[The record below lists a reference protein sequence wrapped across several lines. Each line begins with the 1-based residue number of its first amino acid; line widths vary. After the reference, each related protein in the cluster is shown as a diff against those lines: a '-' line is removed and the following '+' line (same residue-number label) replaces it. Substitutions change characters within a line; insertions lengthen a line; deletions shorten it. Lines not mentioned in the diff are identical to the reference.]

1 MAVTVVVKKLAVP
14 EVMDVVRELRNQGL
28 SQGVDFDF
36 AYTPSESS
44 DGFSMEPLRERYTT
58 FTFYTEKYAT
68 LFALK
73 YGN

>member
-1 MAVTVVVKKLAVP
+1 MIQITVNVESVQKVLEMVN
-14 EVMDVVRELRNQGL
+14 ELRDQGMT
-28 SQGVDFDF
+28 QGKDFDF
-36 AYTPSESS
+36 AYQSHLWESIANPEEKS
-44 DGFSMEPLRERYTT
+44 AV

>member
-1 MAVTVVVKKLAVP
+1 MIQVVVHVESVQKVLEIVN
-14 EVMDVVRELRNQGL
+14 ELRTQGMA
-28 SQGVDFDF
+28 QGVDFDF
-36 AYTPSESS
+36 AYQSHLWESIANPEEKS
-44 DGFSMEPLRERYTT
+44 AV